1 MYEVQKCKL
10 HPQKLNNY
18 QILYHI
24 TDKAIYLINICYV
37 CYIHKKMLDLK
48 KTDIFIY
55 LIGSI
60 IYMMLYC
67 VIIEIFIV
75 IQEEKCITRI
85 IVRCDLEW
93 GRSIKPYFL

>member
-48 KTDIFIY
+48 KNRYFY
-55 LIGSI
+55 LFNWQH
-60 IYMMLYC
+60 YLYDAILC
-67 VIIEIFIV
+67 
-75 IQEEKCITRI
+75 
-85 IVRCDLEW
+85 
-93 GRSIKPYFL
+93 YY